1 MANLIRVPLFQ
12 IEMQL
17 TLTGEYAV
25 RAMIH
30 LASVPPGELAQISDI
45 SARWDIPEN
54 FLRKIIP
61 SLTRSGMI
69 ASRRGNGGGV
79 SLAKPAES
87 ITLLDV
93 IEAVEGPMYLNKCLI
108 GPEFCNRTAWCVVHC
123 VWSDAQDTLKGIL
136 RSKSIAELVAAGPAA
151 VAHPATFAGAE
162 NDPVTTIRT
171 L

>member
-1 MANLIRVPLFQ
+1 LAQLISVPLTVTS
-12 IEMQL
+12 MQL

-61 SLTRSGMI
+61 SLTKSGMI

-123 VWSDAQDTLKGIL
+123 VWSEAQETLKGIL
-136 RSKSIAELVAAGPAA
+136 RSKSIAELVAVGPAA
-151 VAHPATFAGAE
+151 STPATL
-162 NDPVTTIRT
+162 VTGSEAQTSAPYRSH
-171 L
+171 